1 MKQRSK
7 LSLTNEALRG
17 KFQSSFELVN
27 YAIRL
32 AENMVRTGRAPR
44 VQTEV
49 ENPAVQILE
58 EISAGKDR
66 FEDIV
71 IVEETV
77 ELRMPEINSNMAID
91 DDEEKPAKK
100 SRKETFKS
108 KV

>member
-7 LSLTNEALRG
+7 ASLTNEALRG

-44 VQTEV
+44 VQTDV

-77 ELRMPEINSNMAID
+77 EFSMPEVKIHNNIAAD
-91 DDEEKPAKK
+91 DDEKPAKK
-100 SRKETFKS
+100 PRKETS
-108 KV
+108 KK